1 MKSDILNVRIPRKL
15 RDTLINDSD
24 QKGISLS
31 DNAREIL
38 TSYYQNLS
46 GAEIDNQTLHD
57 IRFPN
62 SNEFIFLIT
71 WLLEKITDPVHGGS
85 KNDLQEIKKIVL
97 EVVKNNFFPNDL
109 KQEFEKVLVD
119 VLRLI
124 GEYGTGNNH
133 FQFCEMYSNDAFDY
147 SILRDYINNRASEN
161 KIYL

>member
-1 MKSDILNVRIPRKL
+1 MKSDILNVRIPEKL
-15 RDTLINDSD
+15 RNMLMEDSN

-31 DNAREIL
+31 DNARKIL
-38 TSYYQNLS
+38 ISHYQKLS
-46 GAEIDNQTLHD
+46 VAEIDNQTLHD

-71 WLLEKITDPVHGGS
+71 WLLEKIKDPVHCGS

-124 GEYGTGNNH
+124 GEYNAGNNH
-133 FQFCEMYSNDAFDY
+133 FQFCELYSNDAFDY
-147 SILRDYINNRASEN
+147 SILRDYINNRAFEN